1 MAFIIE
7 LNKLIL
13 KISNIKMFTS
23 SYWWEEGHMFI
34 KPFRIHVFLSGVN
47 SLSSFHVEV
56 VFLFVRIHLQNSSIE
71 RGGGNTTML
80 T

>member
-1 MAFIIE
+1 MAFIIK

-34 KPFRIHVFLSGVN
+34 KPFSVGKRSCRKHPGWKMCHCSTQVWVYVQGIGVGI
-47 SLSSFHVEV
+47 
-56 VFLFVRIHLQNSSIE
+56 FVWRQW
-71 RGGGNTTML
+71 
-80 T
+80 